1 MATITHVLDVIGEIH
16 MHLNI
21 FEIKLNYT
29 VIEDNEQKDMREQIC

>member
-1 MATITHVLDVIGEIH
+1 MATITHVLDVIGEIY